1 MKECSGKGRSLS
13 SLDDSL
19 RMDAA

>member
-1 MKECSGKGRSLS
+1 MS

-19 RMDAA
+19 R